1 MCIAL
6 PIPCPVYSSTT
17 PYGPE
22 AATLASTACEISP
35 SRPPACAWAS
45 PRHSATSQAFSSWVC
60 SAEMVPTPTVRAA
73 SPCQPRTMA
82 PQSIE
87 MMSPSRRIRRGLG
100 MPCTISSFTDVQI
113 TAG

>member
-1 MCIAL
+1 M
-6 PIPCPVYSSTT
+6 
-17 PYGPE
+17 
-22 AATLASTACEISP
+22 LA
-35 SRPPACAWAS
+35 
-45 PRHSATSQAFSSWVC
+45 C

-87 MMSPSRRIRRGLG
+87 TMSPSRRIRLGLG

-113 TAG
+113 TAGYPW